1 LKKKRDY
8 LTQVKYIYPGCKH
21 ITQAPLLYAGAKI
34 LPLVLIIVILFP
46 SCVHK
51 QTPHYKRESKSY
63 PLPEKETD
71 QNPLKALLRH
81 LRLTE
86 DDLSIEL
93 SKTKEDFFRLEK
105 VNVLLKNPLKIE
117 PYADYL
123 SKSIKENMVS
133 LEKLLW
139 SAVSE
144 LEVDIDRDTIQ
155 DVSSHAANQFK
166 NSFPEIKGDAKD
178 ELLRFL
184 SIYHSAHT
192 KLNSAFSPLAHSD
205 LAFLERYFSEML
217 IKDKLMLEAETESPD
232 TSPSRR
238 EKQYVK
244 EKSFYLASKIR
255 RKDLYEAALMAAGA
269 VDHLLKNADILKKT
283 TVDSTPIEDA
293 EIEGDI
299 IACEDTPFGKVIIGG
314 KGNNRYRNTK
324 DFIIIDL
331 GGDDEYHNIS
341 SSPEFNPFST
351 SSSIIVDLEGNDLY
365 LSNKK
370 YSQGSGSFGI
380 SFLVDYSGD
389 DKYVAQDFS
398 QGSGFFGVG
407 ILYDREGDDMYLS
420 DIMGQGAAA
429 FGVGILCDLTGND
442 YYHGN
447 LLNQGIGFVG
457 GIGLLI
463 EAQGNDTF
471 FSGGKYPDFREPGV
485 AFDSFSQGFGYG
497 YRNFGS
503 GGIGVLW
510 DDQGNDHYSS
520 SYFSQGA
527 SYWLAL
533 GLLIDTAGSDVYHA
547 RRYTQGAG
555 VHLSVGA
562 LIDRSGD
569 DRYSSWGV
577 SQGCG
582 HDFSQGLLF
591 DNEGDD
597 TYSARWFA
605 QGAGGSSAVGMLI
618 DQEGDDSYQCG
629 SFNSQGS
636 GQYHDKRETGSIGLL
651 IDLQGKDRY
660 RGKGSDNH
668 LWHQGKYGGG
678 IDSFKSLWS
687 SATLPWSNEDLSL
700 DQRLSLPAKPP
711 VLEKKELLPE
721 LEANLNDEG
730 YKQTVIQKLSER
742 GPSIIHPLIDY
753 LDIKDTVLTLTIM
766 EIIKTIGKDAGP
778 ELRTLLQDTSLDN
791 SYNYY
796 ILYMLGD
803 IADEGSQDLFSSFLE
818 VEDPKMRAVAMRGIS
833 KLDPY
838 LPLDKLMAYAEDE
851 NPSVRKYLAIALNNY
866 TEPAALT
873 SLTGLL
879 ADNNF
884 NVRFAASESL
894 KNKGEQAEKPLLDLI
909 NNQDSY
915 PEYASDLAG
924 DLLEEGF

>member
-1 LKKKRDY
+1 LKKIRDY
-8 LTQVKYIYPGCKH
+8 LTQVKNIYPGCNH
-21 ITQAPLLYAGAKI
+21 ITQALFLYAGAKN
-34 LPLVLIIVILFP
+34 LPLVLFIVLLFP

-51 QTPHYKRESKSY
+51 QTAHYNRESKSY
-63 PLPEKETD
+63 SLPEKETD
-71 QNPLKALLRH
+71 QNPLKALLHH

-117 PYADYL
+117 PYAEYL
-123 SKSIKENMVS
+123 SKSIKTNMVS
-133 LEKLLW
+133 LEKLLS
-139 SAVSE
+139 SAIRE
-144 LEVDIDRDTIQ
+144 LEVDINSDTIQ
-155 DVSSHAANQFK
+155 AVSSNATNRFK
-166 NSFPEIKGDAKD
+166 NYFPELKMDAKD

-184 SIYHSAHT
+184 SIYQSAHT
-192 KLNSAFSPLAHSD
+192 KLNSAFSTLSQSD

-217 IKDKLMLEAETESPD
+217 IKDKLMREEETESPA
-232 TSPSRR
+232 TFHSRR
-238 EKQYVK
+238 EKQHVK
-244 EKSFYLASKIR
+244 EKSFYLASKIK
-255 RKDLYEAALMAAGA
+255 RKELYEASLIAAGA
-269 VDHLLKNADILKKT
+269 LDHFLKNADLLKKI
-283 TVDSTPIEDA
+283 TVTSTPIEDA
-293 EIEGDI
+293 GIEGDI
-299 IACEDTPFGKVIIGG
+299 IAWEDTPFGKVIIGG
-314 KGNNRYRNTK
+314 KGRNRYRNTNA
-324 DFIIIDL
+324 FIIIDV

-341 SSPEFNPFST
+341 SSPDFNPFNP
-351 SSSIIVDLEGNDLY
+351 SSSFIVDLEGNDLY
-365 LSNKK
+365 LSNEK

-447 LLNQGIGFVG
+447 LLNQGMGFVG

-497 YRNFGS
+497 YRSFGS

-520 SYFSQGA
+520 SYFSQGS

-533 GLLIDTAGSDVYHA
+533 GLLIDSAGSDVYHA

-569 DRYSSWGV
+569 DRYSSLGV

-582 HDFSQGLLF
+582 HDFSQGVLF

-597 TYSARWFA
+597 TYSASWFA
-605 QGAGGSSAVGMLI
+605 QGASGSSAVGMLI
-618 DQEGDDSYQCG
+618 DQEGNDSYQCE

-636 GQYHDKRETGSIGLL
+636 GQYNTKREAGSIGLL

-668 LWHQGKYGGG
+668 LWHQGEYGGG
-678 IDSFKSLWS
+678 IDSFKSFWNS
-687 SATLPWSNEDLSL
+687 VTLPWSNEDLLL
-700 DQRLSLPAKPP
+700 DQRKVSLPEEP
-711 VLEKKELLPE
+711 VFEKKELLPE
-721 LEANLNDEG
+721 LEANLNDEA
-730 YKQTVIQKLSER
+730 YKQAVIEKLSER
-742 GPSIIHPLIDY
+742 GPSIIPHLVDY
-753 LDIKDTVLTLTIM
+753 LDIKDTLLKLTIM
-766 EIIKTIGKDAGP
+766 EIIKKIGKDAGSV
-778 ELRTLLQDTSLDN
+778 LRTLLQDTALDN

-818 VEDPKMRAVAMRGIS
+818 VEDPKLRAVAMRGIS

-838 LPLDKLMAYAEDE
+838 LPLDKLMTYAEDE

-866 TEPAALT
+866 KEPAVFT

-894 KNKGEQAEKPLLDLI
+894 KNKGEQAKKPLLDLI

-924 DLLEEGF
+924 DVLGEGF